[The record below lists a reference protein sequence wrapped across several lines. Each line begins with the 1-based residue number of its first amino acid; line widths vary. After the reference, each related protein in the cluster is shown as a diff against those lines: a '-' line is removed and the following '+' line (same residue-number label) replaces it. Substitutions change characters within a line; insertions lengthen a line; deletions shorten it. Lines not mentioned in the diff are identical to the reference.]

1 LGRNHL
7 DEVAEEALDLEG
19 GYEMK
24 DFWCLF
30 WKNLK
35 YALRGYFVFGVF
47 IGLVALVLFV
57 CNVLMAKIGAFF
69 TIVALIVFVTIT
81 ATLVG
86 TALDMYW
93 DKKGYR

>member
-1 LGRNHL
+1 
-7 DEVAEEALDLEG
+7 
-19 GYEMK
+19 MK

-35 YALRGYFVFGVF
+35 NMLRVYFVFGTF
-47 IGLVALVLFV
+47 IGLVALIAFV
-57 CNVLMAKIGAFF
+57 CNILMTKIGAFF
-69 TIVALIVFVTIT
+69 TVVALIVFMTT
-81 ATLVG
+81 AGTLVG

>member
-19 GYEMK
+19 DYEMK

-30 WKNLK
+30 WRNLK
-35 YALRGYFVFGVF
+35 NTLRVYLAFGAF
-47 IGLVALVLFV
+47 IGFIALVVFV
-57 CNVLMAKIGAFF
+57 CNVLIAKIGAFF
-69 TIVALIVFVTIT
+69 TIVALFIFMTIA

>member
-1 LGRNHL
+1 
-7 DEVAEEALDLEG
+7 
-19 GYEMK
+19 MK

-35 YALRGYFVFGVF
+35 YALVFGALIVL
-47 IGLVALVLFV
+47 IALVAFV
-57 CNVLMAKIGAFF
+57 YNILMAKIGAFF
-69 TIVALIVFVTIT
+69 TIVALFVSVTIIT
-81 ATLVG
+81 TLGG